1 MLVEQQE
8 PAMLMEQQEPSCS
21 GATSKG
27 TGEFARDVDS
37 SNDGPKDAATQTE
50 ELEYMFFKPIYQA
63 PDREYFKSDDKV
75 RFYTGLPSY
84 QVLLTTLNHVA
95 PHVNRRSQSLDP
107 FQEFVMVL
115 MKLRL
120 NVPLISRSC
129 LPIHGISAY
138 CFSDLLVMD
147 QCHGQQIESTHSLAR
162 QGKSLE
168 NNANVFQIC
177 VWKQGYSNY

>member
-1 MLVEQQE
+1 
-8 PAMLMEQQEPSCS
+8 
-21 GATSKG
+21 
-27 TGEFARDVDS
+27 
-37 SNDGPKDAATQTE
+37 
-50 ELEYMFFKPIYQA
+50 MFFNPIYQA

-75 RFYTGLPSY
+75 RFFTGLPSY

-95 PHVNRRSQSLDP
+95 PYVNRRSQSLDP

-115 MKLRL
+115 MKLSQCAF
-120 NVPLISRSC
+120 SRSG

-162 QGKSLE
+162 EGRSLE
-168 NNANVFQIC
+168 NNANVLQIC
-177 VWKQGYSNY
+177 IWKQGNNIN